1 MVISAMSSCSY
12 ELEDVQPPNDL
23 IPKDSFTDILK
34 DMMILEAYVKTQRNN
49 VHDFYRSMPA
59 SADSVFRAYNI
70 DSSRYISSMDYYS
83 NKQEILLEMYNEI
96 QNDVT
101 IESADL
107 QDKPESK

>member
-1 MVISAMSSCSY
+1 
-12 ELEDVQPPNDL
+12 
-23 IPKDSFTDILK
+23 
-34 DMMILEAYVKTQRNN
+34 MMILEAYVKTQRNN

-59 SADSVFRAYNI
+59 SADSVFRVYNI

-96 QNDVT
+96 QNEVT